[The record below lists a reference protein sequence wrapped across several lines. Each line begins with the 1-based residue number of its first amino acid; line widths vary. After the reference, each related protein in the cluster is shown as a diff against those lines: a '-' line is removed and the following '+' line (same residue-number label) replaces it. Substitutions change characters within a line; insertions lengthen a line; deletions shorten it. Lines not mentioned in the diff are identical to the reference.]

1 MAQSELALPADLMS
15 NANDQN
21 SDADADSALD
31 DLLDGSDML
40 REAGI
45 STQDNDEEAEADNA
59 EEEDDLLEDESG
71 DEEDKAD
78 GDDDTDENPND
89 DDDSDKDSTEDEEE
103 DDSGDEEIDWEFK
116 VPVKVDGEAADIDL
130 GELVKGYQTSQHLSK
145 KGRDLADER
154 KAFEAERTTE
164 TERLVETAKILQ
176 AQNTYQETE
185 LSKEYAELDKD
196 LKAAKKDGDKY
207 KQDELSERVEEV
219 KAAYWKARQTRE
231 KIEEGLKSH
240 EESSYKKYIEDGMAR
255 FNEEI
260 NDYVPDF
267 NEEKATKLREFA
279 VSKGISEEVLATL
292 VDAKIIGALNEFME
306 ISERVSKGS
315 AKRKVAP
322 KRTPSQTKKTKPTS
336 VKQNEKRR
344 ATSKRIQSGDA
355 DDADLDDALDSLVG
369 KYFG

>member
-1 MAQSELALPADLMS
+1 MARSELALPAGIAD
-15 NANDQN
+15 DQN
-21 SDADADSALD
+21 SDIDVDSALD
-31 DLLDGSDML
+31 DLLDNSDML
-40 REAGI
+40 QEAGI
-45 STQDNDEEAEADNA
+45 STRDDDEEAEADNA
-59 EEEDDLLEDESG
+59 EEENDLLEDESG
-71 DEEDKAD
+71 DEEDKAEGND
-78 GDDDTDENPND
+78 GTDEELED
-89 DDDSDKDSTEDEEE
+89 DDDSDKDSTEDEGE
-103 DDSGDEEIDWEFK
+103 DDSDDGEIDWDFK
-116 VPVKVDGEAADIDL
+116 VPVKVDGEDSELELA
-130 GELVKGYQTSQHLSK
+130 ELVKGYQTSQHLSK

-164 TERLVETAKILQ
+164 TDRLVETAKILQ

-207 KQDELSERVEEV
+207 KQDEISERVEEV
-219 KAAYWKARQTRE
+219 KAQYWKARQTRE
-231 KIEEGLKSH
+231 KIEEGLRSH
-240 EESSYKKYIEDGMAR
+240 EESSYKKYLEDGMAK

-267 NEEKATKLREFA
+267 NEAKATKLREFA
-279 VSKGISEEVLATL
+279 VSKGISEDVLATL

-306 ISERVSKGS
+306 ISEKASKGS

-322 KRTPSQTKKTKPTS
+322 KRSPSQTKKTKPAS
-336 VKQNEKRR
+336 VKQSEKRR

-369 KYFG
+369 KYF